1 MRIHILDIQCV
12 VVSLVGDIVSAAH
25 TDNISP
31 VSRVSIG
38 K

>member
-1 MRIHILDIQCV
+1 MRIHRLYIQCV
-12 VVSLVGDIVSAAH
+12 IVSLVGDLVAAAH

-31 VSRVSIG
+31 VSRVPIG